1 MFLSVKDVLTL
12 QGNIR
17 AAIFV
22 RNAHMSLAAA
32 GVAES
37 DIDRLVEEDG
47 IGVTIQYRDRGGGR
61 SRCSLKMVQ

>member
-37 DIDRLVEEDG
+37 DVDRLVEEDG
-47 IGVTIQYRDRGGGR
+47 IGVTI
-61 SRCSLKMVQ
+61 